1 MATDTLHQAMSQTLD
16 RFLHSYLHASEHN
29 DASYVSAG
37 LTPDCE
43 RHIKPASFLTG
54 LGAPADLTFAPQA
67 YQDIFSGEMSFAQT
81 KSVQISDVTIDTASR
96 KAAATVVYV
105 NEFVDDGERVT
116 MEFAFFLSFT
126 EDGSQIT
133 KILEWVDSGDCP
145 KYQVK
150 IHERREKAA
159 AAGK

>member
-1 MATDTLHQAMSQTLD
+1 T
-16 RFLHSYLHASEHN
+16 
-29 DASYVSAG
+29 
-37 LTPDCE
+37 LTPDCV

-54 LGAPADLTFAPQA
+54 LGAPADLSFTPQA
-67 YQDIFSGEMSFAQT
+67 YQEVFSGEMPFAQT
-81 KSVQISDVTIDTASR
+81 KSVQISDVTIDMTSR

-116 MEFAFFLSFT
+116 LEFAFFLSFT

-145 KYQVK
+145 KYQAKV
-150 IHERREKAA
+150 HGRREKAA